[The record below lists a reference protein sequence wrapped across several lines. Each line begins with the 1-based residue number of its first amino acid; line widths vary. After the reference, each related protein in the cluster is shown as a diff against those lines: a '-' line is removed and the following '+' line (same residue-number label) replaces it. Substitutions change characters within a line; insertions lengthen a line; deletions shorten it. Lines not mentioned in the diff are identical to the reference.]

1 MVVTESGICSLL
13 PITAS
18 GKMTATGY
26 IMTPTLAATRTFVGN
41 SDMNLSGYARKV
53 FVSLGNIGVKMSF
66 KRTSPGKCL
75 NFTMSRLKRSE
86 TFVDI

>member
-1 MVVTESGICSLL
+1 MLETVSDICSSV
-13 PITAS
+13 PSTAS

-26 IMTPTLAATRTFVGN
+26 IMTPTLAATRTSVGN
-41 SDMNLSGYARKV
+41 SDMNLSDYARKV
-53 FVSLGNIGVKMSF
+53 FFSPRNIGVKMSF